1 MPGLEKTSLSASP
14 RLRLSH
20 APRVPSLQDL
30 HKLIRPILVILPALG
45 LLLGFGARIVGSGQW
60 SGTIWAAATVPVL
73 SALLIEI
80 VASLRRGDVG
90 LDIVAALSMTGALV
104 FGEHLAAVVVALMY
118 AGGQYLESFAER
130 RANREMTALLARVP
144 RTAIRYR
151 DGRLEEV
158 GLDVVAPQD
167 RLLVRQGDV
176 VPVDGLVVDGMAVL
190 DQSALTGESVPVQKK
205 AGEPVMS
212 GVTNVGDAFD
222 LSATHRAAE
231 STYAGIVRLIEAAQR
246 SKAPMAR
253 LADRFAMAFLALT
266 VVLAGGAWLWSGD
279 PIRALAVLVVATPC
293 PLILAVPVAIVSGVS
308 RAAKAGVLVKG
319 GRALETL
326 ARVRVL
332 VIDKT
337 GTLTHGQARIVE
349 IRPVT
354 GLSADKLLQ
363 LAASLDQASK
373 HVIARALV
381 LEAQARGLD
390 LLLPTEV
397 EEIPGE
403 GLEGIVDGQHV
414 VVGGIRFVAQRVP
427 SARESVASGQYPV
440 GSVVVAVAVNGRLAG
455 LLILADRLRSEA
467 AQVIDSLRRLGIAR
481 IVLASGDRSDVAE
494 AVTVGLHLDA
504 VHADLTPDQK
514 IAIVQTERRHG
525 PVMMIG
531 DGVNDAPAL
540 AAADLGVAM
549 GAKGAAASA
558 EAADVVLLVD
568 RLDKIPVAV
577 QVARWSRRIAL
588 QSVYAGIGL
597 SVVGM
602 IVAALGY
609 LTPVQGA
616 LIPGGHR
623 RRRDPECPES
633 SAGAES
639 CRSHDSCGRQEDVAL
654 D

>member
-1 MPGLEKTSLSASP
+1 MPGLEKAGPSASS
-14 RLRLSH
+14 RLRLSR
-20 APRVPSLQDL
+20 ASGIPSLQDL
-30 HKLIRPILVILPALG
+30 HKLLRPILVILPAFG
-45 LLLGFGARIVGSGQW
+45 LLLGFGVGTAGSGQW
-60 SGTIWAAATVPVL
+60 SGTVWGAATIPVL
-73 SALLIEI
+73 GALLIEI

-90 LDIVAALSMTGALV
+90 LDIVAALSMIGALV

-130 RANREMTALLARVP
+130 RANRAMTALLARVP
-144 RTAIRYR
+144 RTALRHR

-158 GLDVVAPQD
+158 GLDAVKPGD
-167 RLLVRQGDV
+167 RLLIRQGDV
-176 VPVDGLVVDGMAVL
+176 VPVDGLVAEGIAVL
-190 DQSALTGESVPVQKK
+190 DQSALTGESVPVQSG
-205 AGEPVMS
+205 AGESVMS

-222 LSATHRAAE
+222 LTATHRAAE
-231 STYAGIVRLIEAAQR
+231 STYAGIVRLIEAARR

-319 GRALETL
+319 GRALEAL

-337 GTLTHGQARIVE
+337 GTLTYGQARIVG
-349 IRPVT
+349 IRPVA
-354 GLSADKLLQ
+354 GFPPERLLQ
-363 LAASLDQASK
+363 FAASLDQASK

-381 LEAQARGLD
+381 QEAQAKRLD
-390 LLLPTEV
+390 LLLPAEV
-397 EEIPGE
+397 EEVPGE
-403 GLEGIVDGQHV
+403 GVEGTVDGRRV
-414 VVGGIRFVAQRVP
+414 VVGGVRFVSQRVP
-427 SARESVASGQYPV
+427 KAAGAFTDGHYPV
-440 GSVVVAVAVNGRLAG
+440 GSVVVAVAVDGEPAG
-455 LLILADRLRSEA
+455 LLILADSLRSEA
-467 AQVIDSLRRLGIAR
+467 AQVIDSLRRLGITR
-481 IVLASGDRSDVAE
+481 IIMASGDRHDVAE

-504 VHADLTPDQK
+504 VHADLTPDRK
-514 IAIVQTERRHG
+514 IDIVQAEKRYG

-568 RLDKIPVAV
+568 RLDKIPAAI
-577 QVARWSRRIAL
+577 QVARRSRSIAL

-597 SVVGM
+597 SIVGM
-602 IVAALGY
+602 IIAAFGY

-616 LIPGGHR
+616 LV
-623 RRRDPECPES
+623 
-633 SAGAES
+633 
-639 CRSHDSCGRQEDVAL
+639 QEAIDVAVIL
-654 D
+654 NALRALWGPAPS

>member
-1 MPGLEKTSLSASP
+1 MPGLEKTSPSASLW
-14 RLRLSH
+14 LRLSH
-20 APRVPSLQDL
+20 APWVPSLQDL
-30 HKLIRPILVILPALG
+30 HKLIRPILVVLPAMG
-45 LLLGFGARIVGSGQW
+45 LILGFGVRVVGSGHW
-60 SGTIWAAATVPVL
+60 SGTIWAAATIPVL
-73 SALLIEI
+73 GALLIEI

-130 RANREMTALLARVP
+130 RANREMTQLLARVP

-158 GLDVVAPQD
+158 RLDAVAPED

-176 VPVDGLVVDGMAVL
+176 VPVDGLVANGMAVL

-222 LSATHRAAE
+222 LSATRRAAE

-246 SKAPMAR
+246 SKAPMTR

-326 ARVRVL
+326 ARVKTL

-349 IRPVT
+349 IRPMA
-354 GLSADKLLQ
+354 GLSPERLLQ

-373 HVIARALV
+373 HVIARALAA
-381 LEAQARGLD
+381 EAQAMGLD
-390 LLLPTEV
+390 LLPPTAV
-397 EEIPGE
+397 AEIPGE
-403 GLEGIVDGQHV
+403 GLEGIVDSRRV
-414 VVGGIRFVAQRVP
+414 VVGGVRFVSQHVP
-427 SARESVASGQYPV
+427 TAAGVVASGRYPV
-440 GSVVVAVAVNGRLAG
+440 GSVVVAVAVDGQPAG
-455 LLILADRLRSEA
+455 LLILADPLRSEA
-467 AQVIDSLRRLGIAR
+467 ARVIDSLRRLGIAR
-481 IVLASGDRSDVAE
+481 IILASGDRRDVAE

-504 VHADLTPDQK
+504 VHADLTPDRK
-514 IAIVQTERRHG
+514 IAIVQDEKRHG

-568 RLDKIPVAV
+568 QLDKIPVAV
-577 QVARWSRRIAL
+577 RTARRSRRIAL

-597 SVVGM
+597 SIIGM
-602 IVAALGY
+602 VAAGLGY

-616 LIPGGHR
+616 LI
-623 RRRDPECPES
+623 
-633 SAGAES
+633 
-639 CRSHDSCGRQEDVAL
+639 QEAIDVAVIL
-654 D
+654 NALRALWGPEPPEARSSRQVVGARVA